1 LPYPYPEFPRQEV
14 NALGIRTSYRSAG
27 RPGATLILL
36 LHGTISSGDAYREAM
51 HELAEEFWLIAPD
64 LPGFGFSESTEP
76 YTLPHLV
83 EWLASFREALNLPPM
98 MLVGHSF
105 GGALAAGYTI
115 AYPDDVRRLLLI
127 APAILAA
134 DLLSD
139 QLKRLGFA
147 SGLFDLGSAISQSP
161 RFAARQSGR
170 PFYDPDALHE
180 SIWPRRIEYVRQS
193 RAAGGVLE
201 ALAFQDMAPQLSSI
215 KQPVRIIWG
224 ENDPVLPVAQGE
236 RIAEELPDAQL
247 DIWERC
253 GHLPY
258 LEKQEAFIEAA
269 RSFFRGE

>member
-147 SGLFDLGSAISQSP
+147 SGLFDLGSAVSQSP

-180 SIWPRRIEYVRQS
+180 SIWPRRIKYVRQS

-224 ENDPVLPVAQGE
+224 KNDPVLPVAQGE

-247 DIWERC
+247 DI
-253 GHLPY
+253 
-258 LEKQEAFIEAA
+258 
-269 RSFFRGE
+269 